1 MHVTVEFDD
10 RAWRA
15 DLRQGFDIAI
25 PLDFA
30 GQQPTFF
37 GAPRATA
44 APLQIGN
51 FTGAVASG
59 ASCNCATYTLT
70 PHCNGTHTES
80 FGHLTSGLRSVH
92 ALARE
97 ALLPARLLSVEVLP
111 ATAATDE
118 HDVVTAPADRLIT
131 ANALAKALAEVPD
144 SAAAS
149 QNVRALIVRTVPHEQ
164 AFTIGRDESVLPA
177 PYFTTAALRWIV
189 ARGIEHLVVDVPSL
203 DRADDG
209 GRLACHR
216 IFWDMPAREPIRS
229 HTDEQVGRPTATI
242 TELAHIDPAIR
253 DGLYLL
259 SLQIAPFAADAA
271 PSRPLL
277 YPVELL

>member
-1 MHVTVEFDD
+1 MHVTVEFAG
-10 RAWRA
+10 RTWRA

-30 GQQPTFF
+30 GEQPAFF

-44 APLQIGN
+44 TPLHVGS

-80 FGHLTSGLRSVH
+80 FGHLTSRLHSVH
-92 ALARE
+92 TLAQE
-97 ALLPARLLSVEVLP
+97 ALLPARLLTVEVLP
-111 ATAATDE
+111 AATLSDE
-118 HDVVTAPADRLIT
+118 HDVVTMPSDRLVT
-131 ANALAKALAEVPD
+131 AQALAKACA
-144 SAAAS
+144 SAPAS
-149 QNVRALIVRTVPHEQ
+149 QRLQGIRALVIRTVPHKR
-164 AFTIGRDESVLPA
+164 AFTIGRDEHTMPT
-177 PYFTTAALRWIV
+177 PYYTTAALRWIV
-189 ARGIEHLVVDVPSL
+189 AQGIEHLVVDVPSL

-209 GRLACHR
+209 GHLACHR
-216 IFWDMPAREPIRS
+216 IFWGMPPRDTARSIL
-229 HTDEQVGRPTATI
+229 DENVGRPAATI
-242 TELAHIDPAIR
+242 TELAHIDTAIR

-277 YPVELL
+277 YPVEPL